1 MKINMETLE
10 KKVRGVAIMNKIVI
24 KVLGNDHGKDVFDFF
39 KSKCPDALHRL
50 EWDPYEY
57 EKMFWKDRLYFG
69 CDGGLFG
76 WFTLEEVAE
85 NGFRAIEL
93 PEAEP
98 EYPKV
103 MEVSIYKDFRDSLK
117 RVVFMCKNGMY
128 LAWAGAATLEEA
140 DRELE
145 VISWPYAREIAGNAE
160 RCMSGSESMSLK
172 DQIHIIGLERIKEF
186 SGD

>member
-1 MKINMETLE
+1 MAQYRSIR

-24 KVLGNDHGKDVFDFF
+24 KVLGDEHGKDVFDFF

-93 PEAEP
+93 PEDELDIETFKINA
-98 EYPKV
+98 
-103 MEVSIYKDFRDSLK
+103 RDTE
-117 RVVFMCKNGMY
+117 F
-128 LAWAGAATLEEA
+128 
-140 DRELE
+140 
-145 VISWPYAREIAGNAE
+145 SWPQSNTNSHLLSKAF
-160 RCMSGSESMSLK
+160 
-172 DQIHIIGLERIKEF
+172 IIGAKEVVRTIQEDLDELYTERDNMNSMISEKERVLEFYNKKIKEF

>member
-57 EKMFWKDRLYFG
+57 GEMFWKDRVYFG

-98 EYPKV
+98 EYPKA
-103 MEVSIYKDFRDSLK
+103 MEVSLL
-117 RVVFMCKNGMY
+117 N
-128 LAWAGAATLEEA
+128 EA
-140 DRELE
+140 F
-145 VISWPYAREIAGNAE
+145 IIGAREIVRLTQEDLDELYTE
-160 RCMSGSESMSLK
+160 RDRMDSMISEKEMALARYTK
-172 DQIHIIGLERIKEF
+172 KIKELG
-186 SGD
+186 SQNGA